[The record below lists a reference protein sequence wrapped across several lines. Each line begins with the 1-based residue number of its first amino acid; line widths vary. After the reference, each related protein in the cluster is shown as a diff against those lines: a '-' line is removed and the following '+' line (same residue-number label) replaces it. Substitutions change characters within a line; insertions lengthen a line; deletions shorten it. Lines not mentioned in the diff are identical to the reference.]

1 LRDRYV
7 PRVISF
13 IVLLAIT
20 LLVGAVF
27 FQVMAQFLVPL
38 FLACVL
44 LVVFQPL
51 HRWLLRRL
59 PTSPRVAA
67 AITTV
72 LIVLVVLLPTS
83 WLGWKAFT
91 ECQRVYHMLQ
101 QGEETASADA
111 NATADAD
118 QPDHAAPPSNP
129 LTALTKRLSQLS
141 KEYIGQE
148 INTSDLVG
156 NTTSVIGWVLGG
168 VKLGTGVLLGLFILV
183 VSLYYF
189 LVDGPGMIQTLM
201 QLSPLD
207 PAYEQELLKRFSEI
221 SRAVVVATLSGAV
234 VQGIAAGIGFYF
246 ALPKS
251 APIFLLTAATMVL
264 AMVPFIGAIGVWV
277 PTCVYVLLYGERI
290 VDGQIT
296 YHGNWHVA
304 LALFI
309 YCGLVVSTVDN
320 ILKPYILHGQSN
332 LHPLLALLSIVGGLT
347 ALGPVGILIG
357 PMLVSFLQALLQ
369 MFHRELAQFGDPA
382 DQIPGTLAHS
392 VATASSANGG
402 TPRPLPAEAPATPS
416 PTNRPKKK
424 RH

>member
-1 LRDRYV
+1 M

-101 QGEETASADA
+101 QGEEAASTKPMPTPTPI
-111 NATADAD
+111 NRITRS
-118 QPDHAAPPSNP
+118 PPSNP
-129 LTALTKRLSQLS
+129 LTALTERLSQLS
-141 KEYIGQE
+141 QEYIGKSSEDQRSGRQHDE
-148 INTSDLVG
+148 RYR
-156 NTTSVIGWVLGG
+156 LGARRREA
-168 VKLGTGVLLGLFILV
+168 GTGILLGIFIMV

-207 PAYEQELLKRFSEI
+207 PTYEQELLKRFSEI

-234 VQGIAAGIGFYF
+234 VQGVAAGIGFYF
-246 ALPKS
+246 ALPKT

-277 PTCVYVLLYGERI
+277 PTCVYILLYGERI
-290 VDGQIT
+290 VDGHIT
-296 YHGNWHVA
+296 YDGNWHVA
-304 LALFI
+304 LALVHLLRPGRFDGRQHPQAVHFARPI
-309 YCGLVVSTVDN
+309 QSSSAASTVEHRRRADRAGTGRH
-320 ILKPYILHGQSN
+320 LDRADARFLPAGA
-332 LHPLLALLSIVGGLT
+332 LADVSSG
-347 ALGPVGILIG
+347 IG
-357 PMLVSFLQALLQ
+357 PIWRSGRSDSRHAS
-369 MFHRELAQFGDPA
+369 
-382 DQIPGTLAHS
+382 TLGR
-392 VATASSANGG
+392 ATASSANGG
-402 TPRPLPAEAPATPS
+402 TPRPLSAEAPARCEP
-416 PTNRPKKK
+416 
-424 RH
+424 